1 MIKSNGTRTNL
12 VLSRKAGE
20 SIDLGNDIRITVD
33 KIRGN
38 KVSISIQS
46 PKELT
51 ILRTELVHNAV
62 VAKMKAELGA
72 EAKGLGLESKGRI

>member
-1 MIKSNGTRTNL
+1 MVKSGRTNL

-20 SIDLGNDIRITVD
+20 SIDLGNDIRITVE
-33 KIRGN
+33 KVLGN

-51 ILRTELVHNAV
+51 ILRTEILRRFRD
-62 VAKMKAELGA
+62 GA
-72 EAKGLGLESKGRI
+72 GEESKGRI

>member
-1 MIKSNGTRTNL
+1 MIKSGRTNL

-38 KVSISIQS
+38 KVSLSIQS

-51 ILRTELVHNAV
+51 ILRSEIVRRFRDCAGEEN
-62 VAKMKAELGA
+62 
-72 EAKGLGLESKGRI
+72 KGRI